1 MIVVTGGHGFLGWHV
16 RALAHVRG
24 LGDTVALGRVSD
36 AALAAAVD
44 GAERVVHLAGVNRA
58 STAEVIEGNI
68 DAARSLAR
76 AIRSSATPP
85 KTVVYANSTQ
95 AGNGTPYGDAKAT
108 AAQILAEATR
118 WSGSSFVDVRLPN
131 IFGEHGRPYYN
142 SVVATFC
149 ARLAAGQVPE
159 VHENRALELMHATDA
174 AALLLGLDAASP
186 ASKPVTTNITVG
198 ELAARLSEFAT
209 VYRTGDIPE
218 LRTRFDVRLFNTYRS
233 FLGPAP
239 VTLPR
244 RGDARGELV
253 EAVRAH
259 GGTGQTFYS
268 TTRPGVT
275 RGDHVHLAKVERF
288 VVLRGQARI
297 TLRRLLHSE
306 VVELHVSGDSPVAVD
321 MPALWAHAITNT
333 GSEELVTLFW
343 SNELFDPAAPDT
355 YPEPVE
361 TNQAGETNQAV
372 ATTQAGETAP

>member
-1 MIVVTGGHGFLGWHV
+1 MIVVTGGNGFLGWHV
-16 RALAHVRG
+16 RALARVRG
-24 LGDTVALGRVSD
+24 LGETVGLGRVSD
-36 AALAAAVD
+36 TALAAAVD

-58 STAEVIEGNI
+58 STAEIIEGNI
-68 DAARSLAR
+68 DAARSLAQ
-76 AIRSSATPP
+76 AIRASATPP
-85 KTVVYANSTQ
+85 KTVVYANSIQ

-159 VHENRALELMHATDA
+159 VQENRTLELMHATDA
-174 AALLLGLDAASP
+174 AALLLGLDTASSTSGP
-186 ASKPVTTNITVG
+186 PTTTIITVS
-198 ELAARLSEFAT
+198 ELAARLSAFAA

-218 LRTRFDVRLFNTYRS
+218 LATRFDVRLFNTYRS
-233 FLGPAP
+233 FLDPAP
-239 VTLPR
+239 VVLPR

-259 GGTGQTFYS
+259 GGTGQAFYS

-297 TLRRLLHSE
+297 TLRRLLHSD
-306 VVELHVSGDSPVAVD
+306 VVELSVSGDEPVAVD

-333 GSEELVTLFW
+333 GGEELVTLFW

-361 TNQAGETNQAV
+361 LI
-372 ATTQAGETAP
+372 P

>member
-1 MIVVTGGHGFLGWHV
+1 MIVVTGGNGFLGWHV
-16 RALAHVRG
+16 RALARVRG
-24 LGDTVALGRVSD
+24 LGETIGLGRVSD

-58 STAEVIEGNI
+58 GPAEIVEGNI
-68 DAARSLAR
+68 NAARSLAQ
-76 AIRSSATPP
+76 AIRASTTPP

-108 AAQILAEATR
+108 AAQIIAEATR
-118 WSGSSFVDVRLPN
+118 WAGSSFVDVRLPN

-149 ARLAAGQVPE
+149 ARLAAGQAPQVQ
-159 VHENRALELMHATDA
+159 ENRVLELMHATDA
-174 AALLLGLDAASP
+174 AALLLGLDP
-186 ASKPVTTNITVG
+186 QPPTTSITVG
-198 ELAARLSEFAT
+198 ELAARLTEFAA
-209 VYRTGDIPE
+209 VYRTGDLPD
-218 LRTRFDVRLFNTYRS
+218 LGTRFDVRLFNTYRS
-233 FLGPAP
+233 FLDPTP
-239 VTLPR
+239 VALPR

-259 GGTGQTFYS
+259 GGTGQAFYS
-268 TTRPGVT
+268 TTRPGIT

-288 VVLRGQARI
+288 VVLRGRARI
-297 TLRRLLHSE
+297 TLRRLLHFD
-306 VVELHVSGDSPVAVD
+306 VVQLHVTGDEPVAVD

-333 GSEELVTLFW
+333 GDEELVTLFW

-361 TNQAGETNQAV
+361 MT
-372 ATTQAGETAP
+372 P